1 MRIHNISKYSK
12 YLLLVINILVF
23 LGISL
28 MINKIATT
36 YAYGYGP
43 RVDQNSPQ
51 AEEIARRI
59 YNSDCPDVIKN
70 MYITLD
76 DYGNPT
82 LRPEVSVGVNGSVVY
97 GYQLDS
103 SGNPTNPVVISCAS
117 ASTLQ
122 KIIVR
127 IVMMIYA
134 IVGLVLA
141 FAVGKAAILLITV
154 GDNGEQRQSA
164 VRGLITSIIA
174 TIGLLF
180 AYPLLVFLLVGVLGF
195 GVANTERKE
204 YNFICQN
211 TIVFNLTFD
220 RNDPC
225 GE

>member
-1 MRIHNISKYSK
+1 MRIHISKYSK
-12 YLLLVINILVF
+12 YLLLVIFNILAC
-23 LGISL
+23 LGITPTVS
-28 MINKIATT
+28 KISTA
-36 YAYGYGP
+36 YAYSYGP
-43 RVDQNSPQ
+43 PVDRSSPQ

-59 YNSDCPDVIKN
+59 YNSGCPDVIKN
-70 MYITLD
+70 IYITLD
-76 DYGNPT
+76 GYGNPT

-103 SGNPTNPVVISCAS
+103 AGNPINPVVISCAS

-127 IVMMIYA
+127 IVMILYA

-141 FAVGKAAILLITV
+141 FSIGKAAVLIMTA
-154 GDNGEQRQSA
+154 GDNTDKRQTA
-164 VRGLITSIIA
+164 VKGLVASIVS
-174 TIGLLF
+174 TFGFLF
-180 AYPLLVFLLVGVLGF
+180 AYPVLVFFLVGVLGF